1 MQLTAVLPN
10 VISYDAALQLFN
22 CILSAGQEGLS
33 GSRPQEFDGDA
44 AGCCSA
50 RCHFLQ
56 FRHQCLWKRQQ
67 RQQAALQQT
76 AGPPIVISYN
86 AALPLFAYSVL
97 VTFSACGKGHQWQQA
112 CGDLAVLQQTA
123 VLPDVMS
130 CSAASVLVESASDA
144 SRPWLFWRRCSRLL
158 FAKCYFMQCR
168 RQCLWE
174 GVLLQLAVLPS
185 VTFCSA
191 AISACG
197 KGQQGQQALGVLEA
211 PLIFKFHVL
220 QFEIPIISCKLFA
233 RRANCTNCK

>member
-1 MQLTAVLPN
+1 MFFQDGLTGSACGDCALYTASPLRAYDSELGVQAPPPSVLVRKASKVAAMQLTAVLPN

-86 AALPLFAYSVL
+86 AALPLFV
-97 VTFSACGKGHQWQQA
+97 HIH
-112 CGDLAVLQQTA
+112 
-123 VLPDVMS
+123 
-130 CSAASVLVESASDA
+130 
-144 SRPWLFWRRCSRLL
+144 
-158 FAKCYFMQCR
+158 
-168 RQCLWE
+168 CL
-174 GVLLQLAVLPS
+174 
-185 VTFCSA
+185 
-191 AISACG
+191 
-197 KGQQGQQALGVLEA
+197 
-211 PLIFKFHVL
+211 
-220 QFEIPIISCKLFA
+220 
-233 RRANCTNCK
+233 

>member
-1 MQLTAVLPN
+1 M
-10 VISYDAALQLFN
+10 
-22 CILSAGQEGLS
+22 
-33 GSRPQEFDGDA
+33 
-44 AGCCSA
+44 
-50 RCHFLQ
+50 
-56 FRHQCLWKRQQ
+56 
-67 RQQAALQQT
+67 
-76 AGPPIVISYN
+76 
-86 AALPLFAYSVL
+86 L

-112 CGDLAVLQQTA
+112 CGDLAVLRQTA

-211 PLIFKFHVL
+211 PLNF
-220 QFEIPIISCKLFA
+220 
-233 RRANCTNCK
+233 